1 MTIDTRQALSGFET
15 DAAIKVVTFDLDG
28 TLVDTAGEIAEA
40 VNRTLADFHMA
51 KVPQPQ
57 IEALIGAGAHELMRR
72 LLVQIDPDNHR
83 DRFAVFARFEAH
95 YAETTGTVGTVYP
108 GAVACLE
115 ALRGDGV
122 RLACVTN
129 KESRHAKRVLEACG
143 LERQFE
149 QVIGGD
155 TLAWKKPD
163 ARVLLHVL
171 AAFGCKPSHAAH
183 VGDSSTDLLAARN
196 AGVDDWAVPWGYNAG
211 RAVADDMPQRLFQ
224 SLPEIAD
231 FVIER
236 RRESRAVRESGA
248 GFGVHQ

>member
-1 MTIDTRQALSGFET
+1 MSIDTRDGAAGFRT
-15 DAAIKVVTFDLDG
+15 DPVIAVVTFDLDG

-40 VNRTLADFHMA
+40 VNRTLVDFQLA
-51 KVPQPQ
+51 AVPQPQ

-72 LLVQIDPDNHR
+72 LLAQIDSENHL
-83 DRFAVFARFEAH
+83 DRTAVIARFDEH
-95 YAETTGTVGTVYP
+95 YAETAGTVGIIYP

-129 KESRHAKRVLEACG
+129 KESRHATRVLEASG
-143 LERQFE
+143 LNHQFE
-149 QVIGGD
+149 LVIGGD

-171 AAFGCKPSHAAH
+171 KVFGCDAMHAAH

-196 AGVDDWAVPWGYNAG
+196 AGVADWAVPWGYNAG
-211 RAVADDMPQRLFQ
+211 RAVADEVPQRLFD
-224 SLPEIAD
+224 SLTQIAD
-231 FVIER
+231 FVLKR
-236 RRESRAVRESGA
+236 RRLGSVGHSNSALG
-248 GFGVHQ
+248 